1 MGILQLNC
9 TLANMILTRLINIS
23 SLHMKRTQVNA
34 LISDYDGTLCPT
46 ASLRGDSSVSG
57 TIPQELEQLLFCISE
72 RIPICIISSIYFS
85 FLHKRA
91 SFADI
96 LSCVLGIESV
106 IHNPH
111 HNSNN
116 EINNFDC
123 IRYQHLIASSHSLL
137 DNSKLLYNILKLI
150 HNRKDITIEEK
161 YDSAKEILIGLTI
174 DYRHLQNWQSFK
186 ENIEPNIKGII
197 QRSINANLR
206 PNLFSEYQP
215 FIQTYS
221 SHPFLDVYGVECDK
235 GIAFDNVLS
244 QLEEKEERGGNVMYL
259 GDSENDNPAFRKSE
273 ISIGIH
279 SDTRLNPMLDCKYMI
294 NFNRLPLFL
303 NGLIDNDFVFS
314 EDLLPVHVD

>member
-1 MGILQLNC
+1 
-9 TLANMILTRLINIS
+9 MILTRLINIS

-57 TIPQELEQLLFCISE
+57 TIPQELEQLLFCISK
-72 RIPICIISSIYFS
+72 RIPICIISSKDFS

-150 HNRKDITIEEK
+150 QNR
-161 YDSAKEILIGLTI
+161 
-174 DYRHLQNWQSFK
+174 
-186 ENIEPNIKGII
+186 
-197 QRSINANLR
+197 
-206 PNLFSEYQP
+206 
-215 FIQTYS
+215 
-221 SHPFLDVYGVECDK
+221 
-235 GIAFDNVLS
+235 
-244 QLEEKEERGGNVMYL
+244 
-259 GDSENDNPAFRKSE
+259 
-273 ISIGIH
+273 
-279 SDTRLNPMLDCKYMI
+279 TRI
-294 NFNRLPLFL
+294 
-303 NGLIDNDFVFS
+303 
-314 EDLLPVHVD
+314 

>member
-1 MGILQLNC
+1 
-9 TLANMILTRLINIS
+9 
-23 SLHMKRTQVNA
+23 MKRTQVNA
-34 LISDYDGTLCPT
+34 LLSDYDGTLCPT
-46 ASLRGDSSVSG
+46 SSVRSDINIGG
-57 TIPQELEQLLFCISE
+57 TIPEELVQALVHLSE
-72 RIPICIISSIYFS
+72 RIPVCIVSSKDFT
-85 FLHKRA
+85 FLHEKVR
-91 SFADI
+91 FANI
-96 LSCVLGIESV
+96 LSCVLGIETV

-111 HNSNN
+111 NSNN
-116 EINNFDC
+116 DNVDC
-123 IRYQHLIASSHSLL
+123 VRYQHLIASSHSLM
-137 DNSKLLYNILKLI
+137 DNSRLLHSIVKVLQN
-150 HNRKDITIEEK
+150 NKDIMIEEK